1 MPHPATAARGSALA
15 DQLAPPGSER
25 RTQAKPEFTI
35 RSVAVGVFVA
45 ALVGA
50 SYPYVVLKIGFGPT
64 ISVVS
69 AFFGY
74 IVLSVVGFAATRLT
88 GREKRSNRY
97 EYNIVQTAGTA
108 AGQAGFMCVV
118 LAAFDLLASKP
129 GLGFTLQP
137 NAWQIFLWLSVAGC
151 LGVLLAVPLRKHY
164 IDEEKLTFPDGT
176 AAGETLVILDED
188 KKKAGRK
195 VKALAWG
202 GLFSA
207 VTSWFRDTGVPK
219 QLIPTETMFGSYYGK
234 LNVGISWSA
243 LSFGSG
249 LIVGLRIS
257 LSMMLG
263 AVLAWVI
270 APPILEAEGI
280 AQPTFALAL
289 RWIMWPATGLMVA
302 GGLTALALKW
312 KLIAKTFS
320 ELRDVTPGST
330 DFSLRWVIGGSLILA
345 TALVVLQRVSLDI
358 PIWESVVAILI
369 SIPLML
375 VGTRVLGETN
385 WAPISSMANMVQAV
399 FGVLAPGN
407 MVSNMVASGMSG
419 TVAANGEHLMQDY
432 KAGKI
437 IGSNNRYLTWMQ
449 LIATP
454 VGAAAVAFMYPLLKR
469 TYGIGADRYGIDPE
483 FAAAGEAALTS
494 PISVKWAGFAEIL
507 AKGFSALPKYCVE
520 ALLIAVLLGIVITIL
535 EEKHRKYLPSPTG
548 VGLGMLIPFI
558 YVFPMVL
565 GGVAQAIWRKKN
577 PASEDELNAP
587 LASGLIVGEALLASL
602 IIPIL
607 GFVLLKYWGFSL
619 ASGGGGH

>member
-1 MPHPATAARGSALA
+1 MRQPARADRESKVLEHPASAETVARR
-15 DQLAPPGSER
+15 QPR
-25 RTQAKPEFTI
+25 PEFNV
-35 RSVAVGVFVA
+35 RSVAVGIFVA
-45 ALVGA
+45 AVIGS
-50 SYPYVVLKIGFGPT
+50 SYPYVVLKLGFGPT

-74 IVLSVVGFAATRLT
+74 IVLSIVGFVTTKLTR
-88 GREKRSNRY
+88 RDRRSNRY

-108 AGQAGFMCVV
+108 AGQTAFMCVV

-129 GLGFTLQP
+129 ALGFNLQP
-137 NAWQIFLWLSVAGC
+137 SGWQIFLWLSVAGC
-151 LGVLLAVPLRKHY
+151 LGVLLAVPLRRHY
-164 IDEEKLTFPDGT
+164 IDEEKLTFADGT

-188 KKKAGRK
+188 KRKAGRK

-202 GLFSA
+202 GIFSA
-207 VTSWFRDTGVPK
+207 VTTWVRDTSLPK
-219 QLIPTETMFGSYYGK
+219 IIPSETFFGAYYGK
-234 LNVGISWSA
+234 LNVGIAWSA

-270 APPILEAEGI
+270 APPILGAQGI
-280 AQPTFALAL
+280 TQPAFASTL
-289 RWIMWPATGLMVA
+289 RWVMWPATGLMVS
-302 GGLTALALKW
+302 GGLTALALKS
-312 KLIAKTFS
+312 KLIVKTFRD
-320 ELRDVTPGST
+320 LRVAKPGST
-330 DFSLRWVIGGSLILA
+330 DFPLRGVIVGAVILA
-345 TALVVLQRVSLDI
+345 IALVALQRVSMNI
-358 PIWESVVAILI
+358 PIWESVVAILV

-385 WAPISSMANMVQAV
+385 WAPISAMANMVQAL
-399 FGVLAPGN
+399 FAALAPGSIP
-407 MVSNMVASGMSG
+407 SNMVASGMSG
-419 TVAANGEHLMQDY
+419 TVAANGEDLMQDY

-454 VGAAAVAFMYPLLKR
+454 VGAAAVAIMYPLLKR
-469 TYGIGADRYGIDPE
+469 TYGIGADRYGIDAA
-483 FAAAGEAALTS
+483 FANSGEAPLTS

-507 AKGFSALPKYCVE
+507 SNGFSALPKYCLE
-520 ALLIAVLLGIVITIL
+520 ALVIAVVLGVVITIF
-535 EEKHRKYLPSPTG
+535 ESKYRKYLPSPTG

-565 GGVAQAIWRKKN
+565 GGVAQAIWAKRHPK
-577 PASEDELNAP
+577 SEDELNIP

-602 IIPIL
+602 IIPL
-607 GFVLLKYWGFSL
+607 VGFVLLKYFGISL
-619 ASGGGGH
+619 AGGGGH